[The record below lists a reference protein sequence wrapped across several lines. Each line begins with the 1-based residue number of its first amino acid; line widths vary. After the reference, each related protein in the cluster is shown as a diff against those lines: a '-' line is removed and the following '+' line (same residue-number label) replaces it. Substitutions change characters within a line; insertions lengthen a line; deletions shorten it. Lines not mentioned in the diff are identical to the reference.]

1 MTGAAGIA
9 LVVLVV
15 GVPLLAFTLWPLRR
29 HGARRLLPV
38 PVDAREQLLEQK
50 RQVLRALRELQFEH
64 EAGHVSDDDYA
75 ELAGRYEAE
84 AARVLTELDQLPPV
98 APRVAPRVA
107 AAPIPAAAAGWRHPL
122 VMAAGALALMVFGVA
137 LGAGISRHTSPDP
150 TAGLPMP
157 GSRPLARI
165 DASPTGP
172 ESTTAG
178 GPPQGQPRALSPEM
192 LQGMLHAA
200 RTSLAEGR
208 YDEAMAAYTA
218 VLKRQPANV
227 DALAHR
233 ALTMWIG
240 GGDVDQAL
248 AGVREALAHEPD
260 YAPALFYEGFML
272 YKGKRDTAGAIR
284 AWERFL
290 KVVPTGED
298 HERVKRL
305 IAEAKTK
312 K

>member
-15 GVPLLAFTLWPLRR
+15 GVPLVAFTLWPLRR

-75 ELAGRYEAE
+75 ELAARYEAE
-84 AARVLTELDQLPPV
+84 AARVLTELDQLPPI
-98 APRVAPRVA
+98 APRVGPRAAAPPVA
-107 AAPIPAAAAGWRHPL
+107 AAGGWRHPL
-122 VMAAGALALMVFGVA
+122 VIAAGALALVVFGVA
-137 LGAGISRHTSPDP
+137 LGAGIGRHTSPDP

-157 GSRPLARI
+157 GSRPLASL
-165 DASPTGP
+165 DTPPGGP
-172 ESTTAG
+172 ESRAAGTA
-178 GPPQGQPRALSPEM
+178 QGSPRPVNPEM
-192 LQGMLHAA
+192 LQGMLQAA

-248 AGVREALAHEPD
+248 AGVREALAREPD

-272 YKGKRDTAGAIR
+272 YKGKRDTPGAIR
-284 AWERFL
+284 SWERFL
-290 KVVPTGED
+290 KVVPAGED

>member
-1 MTGAAGIA
+1 
-9 LVVLVV
+9 
-15 GVPLLAFTLWPLRR
+15 
-29 HGARRLLPV
+29 
-38 PVDAREQLLEQK
+38 
-50 RQVLRALRELQFEH
+50 
-64 EAGHVSDDDYA
+64 
-75 ELAGRYEAE
+75 
-84 AARVLTELDQLPPV
+84 
-98 APRVAPRVA
+98 
-107 AAPIPAAAAGWRHPL
+107 
-122 VMAAGALALMVFGVA
+122 VFGAA

-157 GSRPLARI
+157 GSRPLASL
-165 DASPTGP
+165 DSTPSGP
-172 ESTTAG
+172 ETTGAG
-178 GPPQGQPRALSPEM
+178 APQAQPRAVSPEM
-192 LQGMLHAA
+192 LQGMLRAA

-208 YDEAMAAYTA
+208 YDEAMAAYSA
-218 VLKRQPANV
+218 ILKRQPATV

-248 AGVREALAHEPD
+248 ADIHAALAHEPD
-260 YAPALFYEGFML
+260 YAPALFYQGFML

-284 AWERFL
+284 SWERFL
-290 KVVPTGED
+290 TVVPAGEE

>member
-1 MTGAAGIA
+1 VTGTAGIV
-9 LVVLVV
+9 LVVLLV

-50 RQVLRALRELQFEH
+50 GQVLRALRELQFEH

-75 ELAGRYEAE
+75 ELAARYEAE
-84 AARVLTELDQLPPV
+84 AARVLTELDQLRP
-98 APRVAPRVA
+98 AAPRVA
-107 AAPIPAAAAGWRHPL
+107 APAAPVVAAAGGWRHPL
-122 VMAAGALALMVFGVA
+122 VMAAGALALVIFGVT
-137 LGAGISRHTSPDP
+137 LGAGISRHTAPDP

-157 GSRPLARI
+157 GSRPLANI
-165 DASPTGP
+165 EPAPGAS
-172 ESTTAG
+172 ESPAPGT
-178 GPPQGQPRALSPEM
+178 PQGQPRPVSPEM
-192 LQGMLHAA
+192 LQGMLQAA

-233 ALTMWIG
+233 ALTLWIG

-248 AGVREALAHEPD
+248 AGVRDALSRDPEYP
-260 YAPALFYEGFML
+260 PALFYEGFIL
-272 YKGKRDTAGAIR
+272 YKGKRDAAGAIR
-284 AWERFL
+284 SWERFL
-290 KVVPTGED
+290 KVVPSGEE